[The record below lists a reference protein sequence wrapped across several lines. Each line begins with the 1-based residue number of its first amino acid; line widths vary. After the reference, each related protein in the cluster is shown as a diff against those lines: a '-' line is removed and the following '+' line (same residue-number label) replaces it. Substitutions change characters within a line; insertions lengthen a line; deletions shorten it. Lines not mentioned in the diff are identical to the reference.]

1 MLIFSQSVHLDS
13 QRWRGAWELGSC
25 PLIWWEE
32 TLRAGSVVT
41 CPDLRG
47 LLWGEPCLGK
57 GWSLLVVARP
67 LSCSPEN
74 LPFCCSEQTCLPFQ
88 AFLSVSFISDCA
100 LGRPAHLN
108 LCGVFVSLFWF
119 SDSTVMLPPFNGTA
133 QQGVYIVFNL
143 SLLNGYLVSP
153 CVL

>member
-1 MLIFSQSVHLDS
+1 MLIFSQSVHPDS

-57 GWSLLVVARP
+57 GWSLLAVARP

-74 LPFCCSEQTCLPFQ
+74 LPLCCNEQTCLPFQ

-119 SDSTVMLPPFNGTA
+119 SDSTVMLPPFNGMA